1 MTVRKFYSELHSD
14 RYLEVM
20 QIEKKFITIYIESD
34 DDEDEC
40 TCVDLTIKDAEE
52 LMDELHRQIIKAEGG
67 ENE

>member
-1 MTVRKFYSELHSD
+1 MVKRKFYSELHSD

-34 DDEDEC
+34 IDEDEC

-52 LMDELHRQIIKAEGG
+52 LMDELHKVISKIEGG
-67 ENE
+67 K